1 MIIANEH
8 DIEIEAWLSV
18 NNAIELPNHARVTLY
33 LNTSPLSPIEGIVKS
48 IGYEAIQRPDSTY
61 AYRLRAEVTS
71 KNLNKRIGLKGTAKI
86 SGHYVPLAYWIF
98 RKPLA
103 VARQFLGL

>member
-1 MIIANEH
+1 M
-8 DIEIEAWLSV
+8 
-18 NNAIELPNHARVTLY
+18 
-33 LNTSPLSPIEGIVKS
+33 
-48 IGYEAIQRPDSTY
+48 TY
-61 AYRLRAEVTS
+61 AYRLRATVTS
-71 KNLNKRIGLKGTAKI
+71 KNSNQRIGLKGTAKV